1 MLCRRL
7 RPGEVEDVRIL
18 LSNQS
23 PFLGILEVC
32 HKILPPLLG
41 LMTANLTVPFPHGR
55 AIQIVRSLQHGIL
68 TELIFDTQ
76 HGFLQGFLTLQL
88 TGIIAEKAEN
98 LKIRIRCRI
107 LKCPGIF

>member
-23 PFLGILEVC
+23 PFFGILEVC
-32 HKILPPLLG
+32 HRILLVALFG
-41 LMTANLTVPFPHGR
+41 LVAADLTVPFSHSGSF
-55 AIQIVRSLQHGIL
+55 QIVGALQHGIL
-68 TELIFDTQ
+68 TELLFDTQ

-88 TGIIAEKAEN
+88 TGM
-98 LKIRIRCRI
+98 C
-107 LKCPGIF
+107 